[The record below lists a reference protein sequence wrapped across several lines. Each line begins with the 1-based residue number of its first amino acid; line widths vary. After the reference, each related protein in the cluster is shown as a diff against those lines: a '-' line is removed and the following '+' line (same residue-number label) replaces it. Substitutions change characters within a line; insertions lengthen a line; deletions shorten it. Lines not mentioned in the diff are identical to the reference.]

1 MPPKKLSPTAPE
13 FVPKEQELLGKDLTK
28 ALNFEKTE
36 EDEKQEGLIGKD
48 LMKKINMGGKSRKR
62 RSKKTKRTR
71 TRRHR

>member
-1 MPPKKLSPTAPE
+1 MPAKLNPNAST
-13 FVPKEQELLGKDLTK
+13 FVPKEQEILGKDLTK

-48 LMKKINMGGKSRKR
+48 LIKKINTGGKSRKR
-62 RSKKTKRTR
+62 RSKKTKRNR